1 MPDEDITIK
10 AILHRI
16 RGWKVQKRE
25 LLKEAHALQ
34 KRINEAREELDN
46 MIDD

>member
-16 RGWKVQKRE
+16 RGWKEQKKE
-25 LLKEAHALQ
+25 LQKEARALQ
-34 KRINEAREELDN
+34 MRINEARVEIDK